1 MYYIGID
8 CGMAGYISV
17 LDDCGR
23 LVEMHKA
30 PLVKVEDQAIKHWYD
45 TSKLIEIF
53 KMYQPS
59 NVVIEMQQVMSGQGL
74 VTSGTVMRGFGLY
87 EGIISCLYPYSY
99 RIVKAVNWQ
108 NYLAKKY
115 LKDLNIHFK
124 PKTKNLELIQE
135 LILDDKYKKWYT
147 KFCNNKTTALSKI
160 RSAFIYY
167 KVMENLG
174 LLSSLDVIKYTNNNA
189 IDGFLISKYCYDT
202 ISSVPQKLI
211 I

>member
-1 MYYIGID
+1 M
-8 CGMAGYISV
+8 
-17 LDDCGR
+17 
-23 LVEMHKA
+23 
-30 PLVKVEDQAIKHWYD
+30 
-45 TSKLIEIF
+45 
-53 KMYQPS
+53 
-59 NVVIEMQQVMSGQGL
+59 
-74 VTSGTVMRGFGLY
+74 
-87 EGIISCLYPYSY
+87 
-99 RIVKAVNWQ
+99 
-108 NYLAKKY
+108 AKKY